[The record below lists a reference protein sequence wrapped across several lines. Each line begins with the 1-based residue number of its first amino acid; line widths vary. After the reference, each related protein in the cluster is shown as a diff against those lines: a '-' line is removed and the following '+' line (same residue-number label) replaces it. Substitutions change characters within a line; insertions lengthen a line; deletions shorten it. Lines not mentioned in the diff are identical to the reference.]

1 MLRSST
7 KLALTRTVA
16 LLPFRE
22 CRAQLYTFFVQFHLW
37 CTSHVRARSSAVL
50 GIICAL
56 HHFSFLGQSEL
67 ARCSTIRACALL
79 DCVPERVW
87 RRLHALYPVHPRAV
101 EEKRCHTSCS
111 LFSTVSAEFSLGN
124 RIYGYFIM
132 IFLQLLSGPFQ
143 WLGSISR
150 QPPFLSSRHHS
161 PHFIKVFTWYCQSLR
176 SSLLSGGVWDSV

>member
-1 MLRSST
+1 MLRSPT
-7 KLALTRTVA
+7 KPTLTRTVA
-16 LLPFRE
+16 LLSVRE

-37 CTSHVRARSSAVL
+37 CTSHVRAGSSAVL

-87 RRLHALYPVHPRAV
+87 RRLHALYPVHRRAV

-111 LFSTVSAEFSLGN
+111 TFSTVSAKFSLGKG
-124 RIYGYFIM
+124 IYGLFIM
-132 IFLQLLSGPFQ
+132 TLLQLLSGPFQ
-143 WLGSISR
+143 WLSSVSR

-161 PHFIKVFTWYCQSLR
+161 PNFIKVFI
-176 SSLLSGGVWDSV
+176 

>member
-1 MLRSST
+1 MLRSPR
-7 KLALTRTVA
+7 KPALTRTVA

-37 CTSHVRARSSAVL
+37 CTSHVRAGSSAVL

-87 RRLHALYPVHPRAV
+87 RRLHALYPVHPQAV

-111 LFSTVSAEFSLGN
+111 LFSTVSTKFSLGN
-124 RIYGYFIM
+124 KIYAFSGP
-132 IFLQLLSGPFQ
+132 LQLL
-143 WLGSISR
+143 GSVSR
-150 QPPFLSSRHHS
+150 QPPFVSRSHHS
-161 PHFIKVFTWYCQSLR
+161 PHLIKVFI
-176 SSLLSGGVWDSV
+176 